1 MGVTGRCCFLP
12 PQEGKGETL
21 HQCQLKTCIPTGG
34 CKETTAAGIS
44 SANFRIWVCPPSTPQ
59 SLLAPQEEKMPFLL
73 PAETQISSEEGAQQ
87 GKSIGLRLCS
97 AAGIVWHMKTP
108 IPEPH

>member
-1 MGVTGRCCFLP
+1 
-12 PQEGKGETL
+12 
-21 HQCQLKTCIPTGG
+21 
-34 CKETTAAGIS
+34 
-44 SANFRIWVCPPSTPQ
+44 
-59 SLLAPQEEKMPFLL
+59 MPFLL

-108 IPEPH
+108 IPEPHRGSLMGFGATSPQLSPLLSLFLTFFAP